1 MLAGYIF
8 GGNEK
13 QETMEMTTPVFMRE
27 GKMQF
32 VLSDKTYNNEV
43 GPAWYCS
50 PRHKIQRI

>member
-43 GPAWYCS
+43 GPG
-50 PRHKIQRI
+50 